1 MLHDKRFY
9 RFYRS
14 SERWK
19 AFNVRLHT
27 SDLYIRA
34 DQDISESAYALLI
47 EARNKI
53 EQHIE
58 ENPEFLTSLD
68 PLTEPASSSDITSLM
83 YKASEAAGTGPMA
96 AVAGAISEYIG
107 EKLLPCCKEIVVE
120 NGGDIWMNINSPMTL
135 GIYIDNIYFRDR
147 LALKIDNAETPC
159 AVCTSSS
166 KTGHSLSF
174 GKADSV
180 TVIALSGAYA
190 DAVATETCN
199 RIKTESDIEKA
210 LEFAL
215 SVPFVKGC
223 LVVFRDRIA
232 ALGDIKLA
240 PPDRYDKVGQ

>member
-1 MLHDKRFY
+1 MLHNKRFY
-9 RFYRS
+9 RFYS
-14 SERWK
+14 SSDRWR

-34 DQDISESAYALLI
+34 DHDISETAYSFLV
-47 EARNKI
+47 EARKEI

-58 ENPEFLTSLD
+58 ENPDFLISLE
-68 PLTEPASSSDITSLM
+68 PLTEPASAPEIPSIM

-96 AVAGAISEYIG
+96 AVAGAIAEYVG
-107 EKLLPCCKEIVVE
+107 KKLLPCCEEIVVE
-120 NGGDIWMNINSPMTL
+120 NGGDIWMSLNYPMTL

-147 LALKIDNAETPC
+147 LAIKIDNTGTPC

-174 GKADSV
+174 GRADSV
-180 TVIALSGAYA
+180 TVVAQSGAYA

-199 RIKTESDIEKA
+199 RVKSQSDIEKA

-223 LVVFRDRIA
+223 LVVFRDSVA
-232 ALGDIKLA
+232 ALGDIELA
-240 PPDRYDKVGQ
+240 PPDGYDKAGQ